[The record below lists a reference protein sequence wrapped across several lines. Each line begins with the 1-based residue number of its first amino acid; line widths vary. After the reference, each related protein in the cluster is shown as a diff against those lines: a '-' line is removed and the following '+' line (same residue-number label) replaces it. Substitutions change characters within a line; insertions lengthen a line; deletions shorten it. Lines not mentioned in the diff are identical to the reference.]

1 MYEPDIHKLN
11 TFERL
16 YLWGKVIFFP
26 KVLNLE
32 ALVVG
37 SLVISNKNQQKT
49 LEKGACISGKF
60 RKSSKLK
67 ISVNAKLLEENNK
80 KQKVC

>member
-1 MYEPDIHKLN
+1 M
-11 TFERL
+11 
-16 YLWGKVIFFP
+16 V
-26 KVLNLE
+26 

-37 SLVISNKNQQKT
+37 SLVISNKNKQKT

>member
-1 MYEPDIHKLN
+1 M
-11 TFERL
+11 
-16 YLWGKVIFFP
+16 GKVLFFRN
-26 KVLNLE
+26 VLNLE
-32 ALVVG
+32 ALLVG
-37 SLVISNKNQQKT
+37 VSLVSNKNQQKM